1 MDDQPE
7 RGLVPLSVEIL
18 ALRVDEAGRW
28 RYRRLVTA
36 LRDGE
41 TPDEAVRRHVG
52 VAADD
57 QATVVHSTSWRYQPK
72 GRLVLTYAVCPDP
85 DPLAS
90 AEELTEFRLAR
101 GSTPAAPSPDD
112 VQVENVAAH
121 ALRHLAH
128 LLHSDDVVAT
138 ALNGTPSIVHGLRR
152 LPADL
157 MVSALR

>member
-1 MDDQPE
+1 MDDH
-7 RGLVPLSVEIL
+7 GLVPLSIEIL
-18 ALRVDEAGRW
+18 VLRADEGGW

-57 QATVVHSTSWRYQPK
+57 EVTVVHSTSWRYQPR

-85 DPLAS
+85 DPRRP

-101 GSTPAAPSPDD
+101 GPAPARPAPDD
-112 VQVENVAAH
+112 LRVGDVAAH

-128 LLHSDDVVAT
+128 LLRSDPVVAAAFGAAPDVVR
-138 ALNGTPSIVHGLRR
+138 GLRR
-152 LPADL
+152 LPSELVMAGP
-157 MVSALR
+157 SASG